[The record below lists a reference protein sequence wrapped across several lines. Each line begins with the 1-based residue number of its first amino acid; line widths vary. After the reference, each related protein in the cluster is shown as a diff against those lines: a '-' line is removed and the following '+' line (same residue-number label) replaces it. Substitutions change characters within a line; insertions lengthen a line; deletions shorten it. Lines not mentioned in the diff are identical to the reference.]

1 MTDYRLLKIPSREHL
16 DVQILDGTQE
26 HHILQIITSK
36 ARDIRPDRTLYT
48 FKLYDVGSDGSLM
61 FLEKNENEP
70 KFINERFCQ
79 TDNA

>member
-36 ARDIRPDRTLYT
+36 SRDIRPDRTLYT

-70 KFINERFCQ
+70 KFINERFRQ